1 MAKESDAGTHD
12 IQTAKTWEAVAFAG
26 PFATT
31 PNVCA
36 TTATEAAVGKKI
48 GVKDITTTGFSL
60 YCEATGNVSWVAR
73 EAGFE

>member
-12 IQTAKTWEAVAFAG
+12 IQSSKTWEGVSFGDTFAAA
-26 PFATT
+26 PK
-31 PNVCA
+31 VCA
-36 TTATEAAVGKKI
+36 MTTTEAAVGKKL

-60 YCEATGNVSWVAR
+60 YCEATGNVSWIAR